1 MHRTALQ
8 PVAPDTAR
16 ARLAA
21 LELEVAQR
29 ESEIG
34 AIKRELQALQSQY
47 LEKIGSLYARLY
59 EIEDAIAAAEITMG
73 LRPPPPSEDDAGEA
87 QEAAGA
93 DPDTLGIEAGCSQRS
108 GPSADLKR
116 IFRQLAK
123 SIHPDLARDGA
134 ARYRRHSLM
143 AEANRAYAERDED
156 RLRLILSRWE
166 LGEIH
171 DDHDVEA
178 GPADD
183 PEAER
188 QRVTRRIA
196 ALEERRLLIEAEMA
210 DLRTSAIWRLNLKIE
225 EARLQGWDLFAEMI
239 REVQRETQRATQRL
253 ASLNRKAA
261 R

>member
-1 MHRTALQ
+1 MHHTALE
-8 PVAPDTAR
+8 PVAPDSSR

-21 LELEVAQR
+21 MELEVAQR

-34 AIKRELQALQSQY
+34 TIKRELQALQSQY
-47 LEKIGSLYARLY
+47 LEKIGPLYARLDD
-59 EIEDAIAAAEITMG
+59 IEDAIAAAEIALG
-73 LRPPPPSEDDAGEA
+73 LRPPPLDHDDADA
-87 QEAAGA
+87 QDTAGS
-93 DPDTLGIEAGCSQRS
+93 DPDPSGVGAGCRQRS
-108 GPSADLKR
+108 APSADLRR

-134 ARYRRHSLM
+134 AKYRRHSLM

-171 DDHDVEA
+171 DDHDVDA
-178 GPADD
+178 LPADD
-183 PEAER
+183 HEAER
-188 QRVTRRIA
+188 RRVTRRIA

-225 EARLQGWDLFAEMI
+225 EARIQGWDLFAEMI